1 MSLEVSLN
9 PPDKYDIMNYAAV
22 YKNIEQ
28 YPDSA
33 VIKEI
38 LVGDKELFEILI
50 RRYNPDLYRTG
61 RGYGYNHQDTE
72 DLMQEAFI
80 NSFQSL
86 SKFEHRSSFKT
97 WVIRIMLNLCYH
109 KSQKLSYRNKP
120 TTEISVNKNSG
131 SMFLTTSHSN
141 PDRSVVNKEL
151 KNVIEAALK
160 NLPEDY
166 RMTFTLRELTGLS
179 VAETAELLNI
189 TASNVK
195 VRLNRAKMM
204 LRKEIEKIYSPEDI
218 YEFNLIYCDKI
229 VNEVMKK
236 ILSSERDCLPF

>member
-1 MSLEVSLN
+1 
-9 PPDKYDIMNYAAV
+9 MNYAAT
-22 YKNIEQ
+22 YKNIQ
-28 YPDSA
+28 RYPDLE

-38 LVGDKELFEILI
+38 LLGNTALFEVLI
-50 RRYNPDLYRTG
+50 RRYNPDLYKTG
-61 RGYGYNHQDTE
+61 RGYGYNHEDTE

-80 NSFQSL
+80 NIFQNL
-86 SKFEHRSSFKT
+86 SKFENRSSFKT
-97 WVIRIMLNLCYH
+97 WTIRIMLNQCYH
-109 KSQKLSYRNKP
+109 KSQKPNYLNKP
-120 TTEISVNKNSG
+120 AVEISVNKNSG
-131 SMFLTTSHSN
+131 SMFLTTNNSN
-141 PDRSVVNKEL
+141 PDSTVINKEL

-160 NLPEDY
+160 NLSEDY

-179 VAETAELLNI
+179 VADTAGLLNI
-189 TASNVK
+189 TPSNVK

-236 ILSSERDCLPF
+236 IL

>member
-1 MSLEVSLN
+1 
-9 PPDKYDIMNYAAV
+9 MNYAAT
-22 YKNIEQ
+22 YKNIQ
-28 YPDSA
+28 RYPDLE

-38 LVGDKELFEILI
+38 LLGNTALFEVLI
-50 RRYNPDLYRTG
+50 RRYNPDLYKTG

-72 DLMQEAFI
+72 DLMQEVFI
-80 NSFQSL
+80 NIFQNL
-86 SKFEHRSSFKT
+86 SKFENRSSFKT
-97 WVIRIMLNLCYH
+97 WTIRIMLNQCYH
-109 KSQKLSYRNKP
+109 KSQKPNYLNKP
-120 TTEISVNKNSG
+120 AVEISVNKNSG
-131 SMFLTTSHSN
+131 SMFLTTNNSN
-141 PDRSVVNKEL
+141 PDSTVINKEL

-160 NLPEDY
+160 NLSEDY

-179 VAETAELLNI
+179 VADTAGLLNI
-189 TASNVK
+189 TPSNVK

-236 ILSSERDCLPF
+236 IL

>member
-1 MSLEVSLN
+1 
-9 PPDKYDIMNYAAV
+9 MNYAAT
-22 YKNIEQ
+22 YKNIQ
-28 YPDSA
+28 RYPDLE

-38 LVGDKELFEILI
+38 LLGNTALFEVLI
-50 RRYNPDLYRTG
+50 RRYNPDLYKTG

-72 DLMQEAFI
+72 DLMQEVFI
-80 NSFQSL
+80 NIFQNL
-86 SKFEHRSSFKT
+86 SKFENRSSFKT
-97 WVIRIMLNLCYH
+97 WTIRIMLNQCYH
-109 KSQKLSYRNKP
+109 KSQKPNYLNKP
-120 TTEISVNKNSG
+120 AVEISVNKNSG
-131 SMFLTTSHSN
+131 SMFLTTNNSN
-141 PDRSVVNKEL
+141 PDNTVINKEL

-160 NLPEDY
+160 NLSEDY

-179 VAETAELLNI
+179 VADTAGLLNI
-189 TASNVK
+189 TPSNVK

-236 ILSSERDCLPF
+236 IL

>member
-1 MSLEVSLN
+1 
-9 PPDKYDIMNYAAV
+9 MNYAAV
-22 YKNIEQ
+22 YRNVAQ
-28 YPDSA
+28 YPDEE

-38 LVGDKELFEILI
+38 LSGNRSLFEILI
-50 RRYNPDLYRTG
+50 RRYNPDLYKIG

-86 SKFEHRSSFKT
+86 AKFQNRSSFKT
-97 WVIRIMLNLCYH
+97 WLIRIMLNECYH
-109 KSQKLSYRNKP
+109 KSKKLSYQKAP
-120 TTEISVNKNSG
+120 AVEISVNKNSG
-131 SMFLTTSHSN
+131 SMFLTTNNSN
-141 PDRSVVNKEL
+141 PDKSVVNKEL
-151 KNVIEAALK
+151 KNVIEVALK

-166 RMTFTLRELTGLS
+166 RMTFTLRELTGLNVS
-179 VAETAELLNI
+179 DTAELLHI

-195 VRLNRAKMM
+195 VRLNRAKVM
-204 LRKEIEKIYSPEDI
+204 LRKEIEKVYSPEDI

-236 ILSSERDCLPF
+236 II